1 MSRLDGTCTQL
12 QGMHISSSSYDMHLS
27 SSSYVHTT
35 LRSVY
40 ARPAGQGLSFS
51 FFFRPPGVN
60 LCSTLKGVQTSRR
73 PRSTYHYGRSGHGGS
88 AICRIYPGTF
98 CFVFFS
104 FLPFFFLMAAPIVGF
119 IRALFRKIALYS
131 AFVLVCGVNS
141 IGH

>member
-1 MSRLDGTCTQL
+1 MSRLDGACTQL
-12 QGMHISSSSYDMHLS
+12 QGMHVSSSSYDMHLS

-104 FLPFFFLMAAPIVGF
+104 FLPFFFYWQRQLSDSSGHFFAKL
-119 IRALFRKIALYS
+119 LFTVPLYLY
-131 AFVLVCGVNS
+131 AE
-141 IGH
+141 